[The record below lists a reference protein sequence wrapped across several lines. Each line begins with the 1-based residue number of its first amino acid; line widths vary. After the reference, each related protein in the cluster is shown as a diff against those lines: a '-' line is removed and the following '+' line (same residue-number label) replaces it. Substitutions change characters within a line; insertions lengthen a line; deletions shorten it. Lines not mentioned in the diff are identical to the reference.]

1 MRRRKLELCSNYYN
15 RIVIISQFS
24 YLTDTQFTV
33 AMREYSTEELDEIS
47 LSHYK
52 ALIENS
58 MSAIFFTKPDGTIL
72 DANPAACSMFD
83 YKVEEFRRL
92 GRNGIIDISTKALQ
106 DFVAN
111 RDEKGQAKGELIA
124 IKKNGERFTIE
135 ISSSVFYD
143 ARGTAYTCIVANDIS
158 ERKKA
163 EQETA
168 LMINNT
174 EESFVLID
182 RDLKIISFNA
192 QCERFYK
199 EHFKQDLIK
208 GTCLLD
214 YIVPERREISAKI
227 YERVLTGQAE
237 VLEYSV
243 TLPDQTIKYFSV
255 RYHPAKNDLGEII
268 GVFITSIDKTVE
280 KELATAQVKLSEQ
293 LQSRNKFIELILE
306 YLPIGIAVNNIDDGA
321 VTLINSQFTAI
332 YGWTEE
338 ELRDV
343 ETFFTKV
350 YPDEVYRNKM
360 KERINTDIQS
370 GIRERMQWNDVHITT
385 NIGEERIINARNI
398 PIYDQHLMISTVLD
412 VTNESRQAAAIK
424 QAKFNQDALINGTSD
439 MIWSVDTN
447 FCMIAANKAFCQLT
461 EQATGQPIREGDP
474 VLTDVYGAGKNKNW
488 INYYQRAFSGENF
501 TIRES
506 FLNPFTNREQHS
518 LVSFNGMYNDEGQL
532 YGVSC
537 NSKDITEEV
546 LNIEALKEAK
556 YKLRRV
562 LDSSLDVIC
571 SLTAEGVFM
580 QVSHAS
586 ERIWGYT
593 PEELIGKKFTDIIYK
608 EDLLD
613 TQHKI
618 GKIMK
623 GNLLPFFRNRYVHKT
638 GRIVQME
645 WSAKWDPESNLRYAV
660 GRDVTEK
667 IEMGKALV
675 VSEQKYKNL
684 FDENPFPMIIW
695 DFETKKILD
704 CNAIT
709 LEKYGYTREEFLSL
723 TIWDLRP
730 EEDIPLLNEYVR
742 DESSY
747 GLVHRKIWRHKKK
760 NGEIMMI
767 DVKGQLIDYNGRRAS
782 LVISNDVTEKIL
794 AEEKL
799 KETET
804 YLAEARRLAKM
815 GSWNYDLSTDKVTW
829 SDELYGVFGI
839 DKSSFAESFE
849 SFISLV
855 NPEDRELVINTNR
868 HTRIMGDPFAMEYR
882 ITTPAGEQKTIEEF
896 GYGQKDATGTVA
908 RIFGTAQD
916 ITERKKAE
924 QNIREA
930 NQRYEYVTKAT
941 FDSIWDWDIPTQ
953 KVIWGE
959 NYYRIFGY
967 KEDPSLSDVENILA
981 RIHPDE
987 KENLLQSVNEALLSK
1002 QTTWEDEHRFLRSDG
1017 SYAIV
1022 SNNALII
1029 RDAEENAIRV
1039 IGAMQDITK
1048 QKEEEQHLRLLE
1060 SVITNTQDAVLIT
1073 EAEHFD
1079 APGPKIVYVNEAFT
1093 KMTGYAAE
1101 EVIGKSPRILQG
1113 PKSDK
1118 NELARLGMAL
1128 RNWEA
1133 CEITTINYKKSGEE
1147 FWINFSVSPV
1157 ADKNGLF
1164 THWIAIERDVT
1175 IRKLEELQNAL
1186 FTKISLL
1193 FAEPI
1198 ELKQILESVS
1208 EEICHFAD
1216 MDIAEAWLLSTD
1228 QTHIHRMT
1236 KFERKNTIGWIANA
1250 REYWSLSLNEGLV
1263 GKIWNTGT
1271 IHYWD
1276 NIPEIADFIRKE
1288 DALNSGLRH
1297 IWGVPLLY
1305 GQEIVGVLM
1314 FLSRHESTEA
1324 HKKNELLF
1332 SKLGSH
1338 LSAEIKRKQLEQ
1350 ELSRVFSIAPDIISI
1365 VGTDGYFKKINPALT
1380 EMLGYTEQEL
1390 LSVPYIEF
1398 VHPDDR
1404 EETIREQNN
1413 FLDGSLSFLY
1423 ENRWL
1428 TKSGKYIWISW
1439 TATPLL
1445 EESLFFAVGK
1455 NITEGKELQ
1464 QLLDSATTLAQI
1476 GGWESDLIQQTYF
1489 WSDITRDIHEV
1500 DALFVPDVLSSMQFV
1515 KEVHRSLIST
1525 SYEEAMRSGKPYDI
1539 EVQLITAKG
1548 NEKWVRIIGQA
1559 EFINCK
1565 CIRVYGS
1572 CQDINTQK
1580 LNALAVTQTLREK
1593 DTILESIGD
1602 AFFAVDQD
1610 LKITYWNRMA
1620 ESVLGKSRAEVM
1632 GRHLYEVY
1640 RNDFDAGY
1648 HYYLNAAFAEQKN
1661 QRFEMYLTSLHL
1673 WHEVSVYPSPQG
1685 LSVYV
1690 KDITYRK
1697 QAEKEIRESNERYH
1711 LAAKAT
1717 NDIIWDWDL
1726 ANDVI
1731 VRNADNIERMLG
1743 YPPEISQSPDFD
1755 WVSLIH
1761 IEDADRIQQNFF
1773 SRIQNTEIFYMDDE
1787 YRVKKADGSYAYVYE
1802 SAYILRDEAGKA
1814 LRVIGSTEDVSKMKE
1829 NELQLKKRAEELAVS
1844 NLELEQFAFVA
1855 SHDLQEPL
1863 RMITSFLTQLDKK
1876 YEAVLDDKAKQYIYF
1891 AVDGAKRMRQIILDL
1906 LEYSRV
1912 GRSES
1917 VQEEIG
1923 MNELLN
1929 EVTLLLQKKI
1939 KEKHATIR
1947 IDPLPVIC
1955 SFKSPVRQ
1963 VFQNLVSNA
1972 LKYSKKEILP
1982 DIHIGVEDYT
1992 DYWQF
1997 FVADNGIGIH
2007 ADYFEK
2013 VFILFQRLHTNSEYS
2028 GTGMGLTISKK
2039 ITESLGG
2046 KIWLESAEGEGTTFY
2061 VQIPK

>member
-1 MRRRKLELCSNYYN
+1 
-15 RIVIISQFS
+15 
-24 YLTDTQFTV
+24 
-33 AMREYSTEELDEIS
+33 MREDSNKELDEIS

-72 DANPAACSMFD
+72 DANPAACHMFH
-83 YKVEEFRRL
+83 YTVEEFRKL
-92 GRNGIIDISTKALQ
+92 GRAGIMDTTTKSFQ
-106 DFVAN
+106 DLITQRN
-111 RDEKGQAKGELIA
+111 TTGHAKGELIA
-124 IKKNGERFTIE
+124 IRKGGERFAIE
-135 ISSSVFYD
+135 ISSSIFQD
-143 ARGTAYTCIVANDIS
+143 TRGTDYTCIVANDIS
-158 ERKKA
+158 ERKMA
-163 EQETA
+163 EQETL
-168 LMINNT
+168 LMMNNT
-174 EESFVLID
+174 EESFVLLD
-182 RDLKIISFNA
+182 RDLKILSFNA
-192 QCERFYK
+192 RCEKFYK
-199 EHFKQDLIK
+199 EHFKQDLVK
-208 GTCLLD
+208 GACLLD
-214 YIVPERREISAKI
+214 YIVPERKEISAQI
-227 YERVLTGQAE
+227 YERVLTGKTE
-237 VLEYSV
+237 LLEYSV
-243 TLPDQTIKYFSV
+243 TLPDQTIKHFSV
-255 RYHPAKNDLGEII
+255 RYHPTKNEVGEII

-280 KELATAQVKLSEQ
+280 KQLEEAQKKLSEQ
-293 LQSRNKFIELILE
+293 LWSRNKFIELILE

-321 VTLINSQFTAI
+321 VTLINSQFTSI
-332 YGWTEE
+332 YGWSEA

-360 KERINTDIQS
+360 KARILADMQS
-370 GIRERMQWNDVHITT
+370 GIRERMQWNDILITT
-385 NIGEERIINARNI
+385 STGEERIINARNI
-398 PIYDQHLMISTVLD
+398 PIYDQNLMISTVLD
-412 VTNESRQAAAIK
+412 VTNESRQAAALK
-424 QAKFNQDALINGTSD
+424 QAQYNQDALINGTSD
-439 MIWSVDTN
+439 LIWSVDKN
-447 FCMIAANKAFCQLT
+447 FCLIAANNAYRQLI
-461 EQATGQPIREGDP
+461 AHSTGKPIKEGDP
-474 VLTDVYGAGKNKNW
+474 ILTDKYGPDKRTQW
-488 INYYQRAFSGENF
+488 LNYYQRALNGENF
-501 TIRES
+501 DTRES
-506 FLNPFTNREQHS
+506 FFNPLTNKEQYA
-518 LVSFNGMYNDEGQL
+518 LISFNGMYNDEGQL

-537 NSKDITEEV
+537 YAKDISEEV

-571 SLTAEGVFM
+571 ALTAEGIFT
-580 QVSHAS
+580 QVSHAA
-586 ERIWGYT
+586 EKIWGYT
-593 PEELIGKKFTDIIYK
+593 PEELIGKKFTDIIYQ
-608 EDLLD
+608 EDLSE

-618 GKIMK
+618 GRIM
-623 GNLLPFFRNRYVHKT
+623 GGDSVQFIRNRYVHKT
-638 GRIVQME
+638 GRLVQME
-645 WSAKWDPESNLRYAV
+645 WSAKWDPESKLRYAV

-667 IEMGKALV
+667 LEMEKALV
-675 VSEQKYKNL
+675 ISEQKYRNL

-695 DFETKKILD
+695 DFETKQILD
-704 CNAIT
+704 CNNTT
-709 LEKYGYTREEFLSL
+709 LDKYGYSREEFLSL

-730 EEDIPLLNEYVR
+730 EEDIPLLTEYVT
-742 DESSY
+742 DESAY
-747 GLVHRKIWRHKKK
+747 GPVHRKIWRHKKR

-767 DVKGQLIDYNGRRAS
+767 DLQGQLIDYNGRRAS
-782 LVISNDVTEKIL
+782 LVIMNDVTQKIQ

-799 KETET
+799 KETEA
-804 YLAEARRLAKM
+804 YLSEARRLAKM
-815 GSWNYDLSTDKVTW
+815 GSWNYDLRTDKVTW
-829 SDELYGVFGI
+829 SDELYDVFGI
-839 DKSSFAESFE
+839 DKSFFDESFNA
-849 SFISLV
+849 FVSLV
-855 NPEDRELVINTNR
+855 DPEDRELVINNNR
-868 HTRIMGDPFAMEYR
+868 HTRIMGDAFSMEYH
-882 ITTPAGEQKTIEEF
+882 ITTPTGEQKIIEEF
-896 GYGQKDATGTVA
+896 GYGQKDVNGNVV

-916 ITERKKAE
+916 ITERKKVE
-924 QNIREA
+924 QKIREA
-930 NQRYEYVTKAT
+930 NQRYEYVTRAT
-941 FDSIWDWDIPTQ
+941 FDSVWDWDIPTG

-959 NYYRIFGY
+959 NYYRIFGFM
-967 KEDPSLSDVENILA
+967 DDNALSDAENVLA

-987 KENLLQSVNEALLSK
+987 KERLLKRVIEVLHSNE
-1002 QTTWEDEHRFLRSDG
+1002 TTWEEEHRFLRSDG

-1029 RDAEENAIRV
+1029 RDTEGKAIRA

-1073 EAEHFD
+1073 EAEPINH
-1079 APGPKIVYVNEAFT
+1079 PGPKIVYVNEAFT
-1093 KMTGYAAE
+1093 KMTGYTAE

-1118 NELARLGMAL
+1118 NELARLGKAL

-1157 ADKNGLF
+1157 ADQNGWF

-1193 FAEPI
+1193 FAEPY
-1198 ELKQILESVS
+1198 ELKRIIENVT
-1208 EEICHFAD
+1208 EEVCRFTELD
-1216 MDIAEAWLLSTD
+1216 VAETWLLSTD
-1228 QTHIHRMT
+1228 
-1236 KFERKNTIGWIANA
+1236 KNRVHLIAQYEHNQPTGWVQHP
-1250 REYWSLSLNEGLV
+1250 REYIMLSENQGLV
-1263 GKIWNTGT
+1263 GQIWGSGT
-1271 IHYWD
+1271 IRYWN
-1276 NIPEIADFIRKE
+1276 NIQNIDGFIRKQ
-1288 DALNSGLRH
+1288 DALRVGLQH
-1297 IWGVPLLY
+1297 IWGIPLLF
-1305 GQEIVGVLM
+1305 GQETLGVLM
-1314 FLSRHESTEA
+1314 FLSRHESAET
-1324 HKKNELLF
+1324 HQKNELLF
-1332 SKLGSH
+1332 SKLGAH

-1380 EMLGYTEQEL
+1380 DMLGYSEQEL

-1404 EETIREQNN
+1404 EETIRNQNN
-1413 FLDGSLSFLY
+1413 FLDGDLSFLY

-1455 NITEGKELQ
+1455 NVTEGKELQ

-1476 GGWESDLIQQTYF
+1476 GGWESDLIQQTFF
-1489 WSDITRDIHEV
+1489 WSDMTCEILEV
-1500 DALFVPDVLSSMQFV
+1500 DETFVPDLASHLQFV
-1515 KEVHRSLIST
+1515 KKKHQSLIIT
-1525 SYEEAMRSGKPYDI
+1525 SYKEAMLYGKPYDI
-1539 EVQLITAKG
+1539 EVELITAKG

-1559 EFINCK
+1559 EFINGK
-1565 CIRVYGS
+1565 CIRVFGS

-1580 LNALAVTQTLREK
+1580 LNALAVTQILHEK

-1620 ESVLGKSRAEVM
+1620 ETVLGKSRAKVM
-1632 GRHLYEVY
+1632 DRHLYEVY
-1640 RNDFDAGY
+1640 QDDFDDNY
-1648 HYYLNAAFAEQKN
+1648 HYYLNAAFSEQKS
-1661 QRFEMYLTSLHL
+1661 QRFEMHLASLDL
-1673 WHEVSVYPSPQG
+1673 WHEVSVYPSYQG

-1697 QAEKEIRESNERYH
+1697 QAEKDVRESNERYH

-1726 ANDVI
+1726 TNNLF
-1731 VRNADNIERMLG
+1731 VRNADNVERMLG
-1743 YPPEISQSPDFD
+1743 YPPEISQSADFN
-1755 WVSLIH
+1755 WLGLIH
-1761 IEDADRIQQNFF
+1761 IEDADRIQQKIF
-1773 SRIQNTEIFYMDDE
+1773 SMIENTETFYMDDE

-1802 SAYILRDEAGKA
+1802 RAYILRDETGKA
-1814 LRVIGSTEDVSKMKE
+1814 LRIIGSTEDVSKMKE

-1844 NLELEQFAFVA
+1844 NMELEQFAFVA

-1912 GRSES
+1912 GRVES
-1917 VQEEIG
+1917 VQENINMET
-1923 MNELLN
+1923 LLN

-1939 KEKHATIR
+1939 KEKHAVIR
-1947 IDPLPVIC
+1947 IDPLPVIF
-1955 SFKSPVRQ
+1955 SYTAPVRQ
-1963 VFQNLVSNA
+1963 VFQNLISNA
-1972 LKYSKKEILP
+1972 LKYSKKDTPPKIHVGVKAYP
-1982 DIHIGVEDYT
+1982 DH
-1992 DYWQF
+1992 WQF

-2007 ADYFEK
+2007 SDYFEK

-2039 ITESLGG
+2039 IAESLGG
-2046 KIWLESAEGEGTTFY
+2046 KIWLESEEGVGTTFY
-2061 VQIPK
+2061 VEIPK

>member
-1 MRRRKLELCSNYYN
+1 MSEDPIKENN
-15 RIVIISQFS
+15 
-24 YLTDTQFTV
+24 
-33 AMREYSTEELDEIS
+33 EIS
-47 LSHYK
+47 RFHYK

-72 DANPAACSMFD
+72 DANPAACAMFD
-83 YKVEEFRRL
+83 YTVDEFRRL
-92 GRNGIIDISTKALQ
+92 GRNGIMDTSTNALQ
-106 DFVAN
+106 DLVAK
-111 RDEKGQAKGELIA
+111 RDQKGHVKGELVA
-124 IKKNGERFTIE
+124 IRKNGERFTIE

-143 ARGTAYTCIVANDIS
+143 AHGTAYTCIVANDIS

-163 EQETA
+163 DHEIA

-182 RDLKIISFNA
+182 RELKIISFNA

-199 EHFKQDLIK
+199 EHFKHDLIK

-227 YERVLTGQAE
+227 YERVLTGQTE
-237 VLEYSV
+237 VLEYAV
-243 TLPDQTIKYFSV
+243 TLPDQTIKHFSV
-255 RYHPAKNDLGEII
+255 RYHPAKNNIGEII

-280 KELATAQVKLSEQ
+280 KQLATAQVKLSEQ
-293 LQSRNKFIELILE
+293 LQARNKFIELILE
-306 YLPIGIAVNNIDDGA
+306 YLPIGIAVNNMDNGA
-321 VTLINSQFTAI
+321 VTLMNKQFSAI

-350 YPDEVYRNKM
+350 YPDEAYRNKI
-360 KERINTDIQS
+360 KERIIADVQS
-370 GIRERMQWNDVHITT
+370 GVRERMQWNDVLITT
-385 NIGEERIINARNI
+385 SKGDERIVNARNI

-412 VTNESRQAAAIK
+412 VTNESRQAAAIR
-424 QAKFNQDALINGTSD
+424 QAKYNQDALINGTSD
-439 MIWSVDTN
+439 MIWSVDRN
-447 FCMIAANKAFCQLT
+447 YCMIAANKAFRQLT
-461 EQATGQPIREGDP
+461 EQTTGQPLKEGDP
-474 VLTDVYGAGKNKNW
+474 VLTDVYGEEKNKNW
-488 INYYQRAFSGENF
+488 ISYYQRAFSGENF
-501 TIRES
+501 TIHES
-506 FLNPFTNREQHS
+506 FLNPFTHKAQHS
-518 LVSFNGMYNDEGQL
+518 LVSFNGIYNAQGQL

-537 NSKDITEEV
+537 NSKDITEEI

-556 YKLRRV
+556 YKLKRV

-571 SLTAEGVFM
+571 SLTAEGVFT
-580 QVSHAS
+580 QVSHAA
-586 ERIWGYT
+586 EKIWGYT
-593 PEELIGKKFTDIIYK
+593 SEELIGKKFTDIIHC

-613 TQHKI
+613 TQYKI
-618 GKIMK
+618 GEIM
-623 GNLLPFFRNRYVHKT
+623 GGTPVPFIRNRYVHKT

-667 IEMGKALV
+667 LEMEKALV

-684 FDENPFPMIIW
+684 FDENPFPMVIW

-704 CNAIT
+704 CNAT
-709 LEKYGYTREEFLSL
+709 ALEKYGYTREEFLSL

-730 EEDIPLLNEYVR
+730 AEDIPLLNEFVR
-742 DESSY
+742 DESTY
-747 GLVHRKIWRHKKK
+747 GLVHRKIWRHKNK
-760 NGEIMMI
+760 GGDIMMM
-767 DVKGQLIDYNGRRAS
+767 DLKGQLIEYNGRRAS
-782 LVISNDVTEKIL
+782 LVISNDVTEKML

-804 YLAEARRLAKM
+804 YLSEARRLAKM
-815 GSWNYDLSTDKVTW
+815 GSWNYDLQTDKVTW
-829 SDELYGVFGI
+829 SDELYDVFGI
-839 DKSSFAESFE
+839 DKTTFAESFD
-849 SFISLV
+849 SFINLV
-855 NPEDRELVINTNR
+855 NPDDRELVINNNR
-868 HTRIMGDPFAMEYR
+868 HTRIMGDSFTIEYH
-882 ITTPAGEQKTIEEF
+882 ITTQSGEQKIIEEF
-896 GYGQKDATGTVA
+896 GYGQKDKDGKVV

-916 ITERKKAE
+916 ITERKKVE
-924 QNIREA
+924 QTIRDA

-941 FDSIWDWDIPTQ
+941 FDSVWDWDIPTNTI
-953 KVIWGE
+953 IWGE
-959 NYYRIFGY
+959 NYYRIFGF
-967 KEDPSLSDVENILA
+967 KEDPSLSDLENVLA

-987 KENLLQSVNEALLSK
+987 KEYLVKRVNESLNSNVN
-1002 QTTWEDEHRFLRSDG
+1002 TWEEEHRFLRSDG
-1017 SYAIV
+1017 SYAFV

-1029 RDAEENAIRV
+1029 RDKAGKALRV

-1073 EAEHFD
+1073 EAEPID
-1079 APGPKIVYVNEAFT
+1079 APGPKIVYVNAAFT
-1093 KMTGYAAE
+1093 KMTGYTAE
-1101 EVIGKSPRILQG
+1101 EVIGQSPRILQG

-1118 NELARLGMAL
+1118 NELARLGKAL
-1128 RNWEA
+1128 QNWEA
-1133 CEITTINYKKSGEE
+1133 CEVTTINYKKSGEE

-1157 ADKNGLF
+1157 ADKNGWF

-1193 FAEPI
+1193 FAESI
-1198 ELKQILESVS
+1198 ELKQILEKVTV
-1208 EEICHFAD
+1208 EICRFAD
-1216 MDIAEAWLLSTD
+1216 LDVAETWLLSAD
-1228 QTHIHRMT
+1228 QTRIHQIT
-1236 KFERKNTIGWIANA
+1236 QSERSDTIGWMMHA
-1250 REYWSLSLNEGLV
+1250 REYWSLSLDEGLV
-1263 GKIWNTGT
+1263 GKVWNTGA
-1271 IHYWD
+1271 IHYWN
-1276 NIPEIADFIRKE
+1276 NIPEIEDFIRKE
-1288 DALNSGLRH
+1288 DAISSGLQH

-1305 GQEIVGVLM
+1305 GQETLGVLM

-1332 SKLGSH
+1332 SKLGTH

-1380 EMLGYTEQEL
+1380 DMLGYTEQEL

-1404 EETIREQNN
+1404 EETIREQNH
-1413 FLDGSLSFLY
+1413 FLEGDLSFLY

-1455 NITEGKELQ
+1455 NVTEGKELQ

-1500 DALFVPDVLSSMQFV
+1500 DEFFVPDVASSIQFV
-1515 KEVHRSLIST
+1515 KKMQQPLMRK
-1525 SYEEAMRSGKPYDI
+1525 SYDEALMYGKPYDI

-1548 NEKWVRIIGQA
+1548 NEKWVRIIGQS
-1559 EFINCK
+1559 EFVNGK
-1565 CIRVYGS
+1565 CIRVFGS

-1580 LNALAVTQTLREK
+1580 LNALAVTQALREK

-1620 ESVLGKSRAEVM
+1620 ASVLGKSRAEVM
-1632 GRHLYEVY
+1632 DRYLYEVY
-1640 RNDFDAGY
+1640 QDDFDDNY
-1648 HYYLNAAFAEQKN
+1648 HYYLNAAFTEQKS
-1661 QRFEMYLTSLHL
+1661 QRFEMHLASLDL
-1673 WHEVSVYPSPQG
+1673 WHEVSVYPSYQG

-1697 QAEKEIRESNERYH
+1697 KAEKDIRESNERYH

-1726 ANDVI
+1726 TNNLL

-1743 YPPEISQSPDFD
+1743 YPPEISQSRDFD
-1755 WVSLIH
+1755 WLSLIH
-1761 IEDADRIQQNFF
+1761 TEDADRIQEKIF
-1773 SRIQNTEIFYMDDE
+1773 SMIGNTDIFYMDDE

-1802 SAYILRDEAGKA
+1802 RAYILRDEAGKA
-1814 LRVIGSTEDVSKMKE
+1814 LRVIGSTEDVTKMKE

-1876 YEAVLDDKAKQYIYF
+1876 YESVLDDKAKQYIYF

-1912 GRSES
+1912 GRSET
-1917 VQEEIG
+1917 VQEDIN

-1939 KEKHATIR
+1939 REKNATIR
-1947 IDPLPVIC
+1947 IDPLPVIF
-1955 SFKSPVRQ
+1955 SYKSPMRQ

-1972 LKYSKKEILP
+1972 LKYSKKEILTE
-1982 DIHIGVEDYT
+1982 IHIGVEDQA
-1992 DYWQF
+1992 DCWQF
-1997 FVADNGIGIH
+1997 FVSDNGIGIH
-2007 ADYFEK
+2007 PDYFEK

>member
-1 MRRRKLELCSNYYN
+1 
-15 RIVIISQFS
+15 
-24 YLTDTQFTV
+24 
-33 AMREYSTEELDEIS
+33 MREDPQEELYEVS

-58 MSAIFFTKPDGTIL
+58 MSAIFFTKPDGTVL
-72 DANPAACSMFD
+72 DANPAACAMFD
-83 YKVEEFRRL
+83 YTVEEFKQL
-92 GRNGIIDISTKALQ
+92 GWSGIMDSSNEALHELATERN
-106 DFVAN
+106 
-111 RDEKGQAKGELIA
+111 EKGHAKGELVA
-124 IKKNGERFTIE
+124 IRKTGEKFAIE
-135 ISSSVFYD
+135 ISSSIFYD

-158 ERKKA
+158 ERKRA

-174 EESFVLID
+174 EESFVLLD
-182 RDLKIISFNA
+182 KELKIISFNA

-199 EHFKQDLIK
+199 EHFKQNLIK
-208 GTCLLD
+208 GTYLLD
-214 YIVPERREISAKI
+214 YIVPERREISARI
-227 YERVLTGQAE
+227 YEQVLTGKTE
-237 VLEYSV
+237 VLEYSI
-243 TLPDQTIKYFSV
+243 TLPDQTVKHFSV
-255 RYHPAKNDLGEII
+255 QYHPAKNSIGEII

-280 KELATAQVKLSEQ
+280 KQLAEAQVKLSEQ

-306 YLPIGIAVNNIDDGA
+306 YLPIGIAVNNIDNGA
-321 VTLINSQFTAI
+321 VTLINSQFTSI

-338 ELRDV
+338 ELGDV

-350 YPDEVYRNKM
+350 YPDEAYRNQM
-360 KERINTDIQS
+360 KARIMADMQS
-370 GIRERMQWNDVHITT
+370 GIRERMQWNDVLITT
-385 NIGEERIINARNI
+385 NKGEEKIINARNI
-398 PIYDQHLMISTVLD
+398 PVYDQNLMISTVLD
-412 VTNESRQAAAIK
+412 VTNESRQAATIK
-424 QAKFNQDALINGTSD
+424 QAKFNQDALINGTND
-439 MIWSVDTN
+439 MIWSVDRS
-447 FCMIAANKAFCQLT
+447 FCIIIANNAFRQFT
-461 EQATGQPIREGDP
+461 EQITGRPLKEGDSVFTEAYSP
-474 VLTDVYGAGKNKNW
+474 AKNREW
-488 INYYQRAFSGENF
+488 QDYYQRAFSGERF
-501 TIRES
+501 SIQDS
-506 FLNPFTNREQHS
+506 FFDPVKQTEQHN
-518 LVSFNGMYNDEGQL
+518 LISFNGMYNDEGDI
-532 YGVSC
+532 YGVAC
-537 NSKDITEEV
+537 NARDITAEA
-546 LNIEALKEAK
+546 LNINALKEAK

-571 SLTAEGVFM
+571 ALTADGTFR
-580 QVSHAS
+580 QVNWAA
-586 ERIWGYT
+586 ETIWGYA
-593 PEELIGKKFTDIIYK
+593 PEELIGRKFTDIIYQ
-608 EDLLD
+608 EDMLE
-613 TQHKI
+613 TENQI
-618 GKIMK
+618 GKIMG
-623 GNLLPFFRNRYVHKT
+623 GNPVSFIRNRYVHKT
-638 GRIVQME
+638 GRIVEME
-645 WSAKWDPESNLRYAV
+645 WSARWDPESQLRYAV

-667 IEMGKALV
+667 IEMEKALV
-675 VSEQKYKNL
+675 VSEQKYKTL

-704 CNAIT
+704 CNTTT
-709 LEKYGYTREEFLSL
+709 LEKYGYTREEFLLL

-730 EEDIPLLNEYVR
+730 EEDISLLKEFTR
-742 DESSY
+742 DEESY
-747 GLVHRKIWRHKKK
+747 GPVHRKIWRHKKK
-760 NGEIMMI
+760 NGEIMMM
-767 DVKGQLIDYNGRRAS
+767 DLKGQLIDYNGRRAS
-782 LVISNDVTEKIL
+782 LVISNDVTEKIQ

-799 KETET
+799 KETEA
-804 YLAEARRLAKM
+804 YLADARRLAKM
-815 GSWNYDLSTDKVTW
+815 GSWNYDLRTDKVTW
-829 SDELYGVFGI
+829 SDELYDVFGI
-839 DKSSFAESFE
+839 DKLSFAESFE
-849 SFISLV
+849 SFINLV
-855 NPEDRELVINTNR
+855 DPADRELVINNNR
-868 HTRIMGDPFAMEYR
+868 HTQSMGDPFTMEYR
-882 ITTPAGEQKTIEEF
+882 ITTPGGERRIIEEF
-896 GYGQKDATGTVA
+896 GYGQKDADGKVV
-908 RIFGTAQD
+908 RLFGTAQD

-924 QNIREA
+924 QKVREA

-941 FDSIWDWDIPTQ
+941 FDSVWDWDIPTG

-967 KEDPSLSDVENILA
+967 KEDPVLSDIENMLV

-987 KENLLQSVNEALLSK
+987 KKKLLQSINQAMLSK
-1002 QTTWEDEHRFLRSDG
+1002 VNTWEEEHRFLRSDG

-1029 RDAEENAIRV
+1029 RDPEGKAIRV

-1073 EAEHFD
+1073 EAEPFD
-1079 APGPKIVYVNEAFT
+1079 AQGLRIVYVNEAFT
-1093 KMTGYAAE
+1093 KMTGYTAA
-1101 EVIGKSPRILQG
+1101 EVIGKTPRILQG

-1118 NELARLGMAL
+1118 KELARLRKAL

-1157 ADKNGLF
+1157 ADKNGWF

-1175 IRKLEELQNAL
+1175 IRKLEELQHAF

-1193 FAEPI
+1193 FAEPV
-1198 ELKQILESVS
+1198 ELKQILERVS
-1208 EEICHFAD
+1208 IEICHFAD
-1216 MDIAEAWLLSTD
+1216 LDVAETWLLSTD
-1228 QTHIHRMT
+1228 QTRIHQIT
-1236 KFERKNTIGWIANA
+1236 KFERNNTIGWMASA
-1250 REYWSLSLNEGLV
+1250 REYWSLSVNEGLV
-1263 GKIWNTGT
+1263 GKVWNTGT
-1271 IHYWD
+1271 IHYW
-1276 NIPEIADFIRKE
+1276 NNVQEIDEFIRKE
-1288 DALNSGLRH
+1288 DALRSGLQH
-1297 IWGVPLLY
+1297 IWGVPLLS
-1305 GQEIVGVLM
+1305 GQEKIGVLM
-1314 FLSRHESTEA
+1314 FLSRDESTVG
-1324 HKKNELLF
+1324 HQKNELLF

-1380 EMLGYTEQEL
+1380 DMLGYTEQEL

-1404 EETIREQNN
+1404 DDTIREQNH
-1413 FLDGSLSFLY
+1413 FLEGDLSFLY

-1500 DALFVPDVLSSMQFV
+1500 DESFVPDAASSRQFA
-1515 KEVHRSLIST
+1515 KEIHRSLISS
-1525 SYEEAMRSGKPYDI
+1525 SYEEAMRDGTPYDI

-1559 EFINCK
+1559 EFINGK
-1565 CIRVYGS
+1565 CIRVFGS

-1602 AFFAVDQD
+1602 AFFTVDQD

-1620 ESVLGKSRAEVM
+1620 ESVLGRSRAEAM
-1632 GRHLYEVY
+1632 DRHLYEIY
-1640 RNDFDAGY
+1640 QKDFDD
-1648 HYYLNAAFAEQKN
+1648 HYYHHLNAAFTEQKS
-1661 QRFEMYLTSLHL
+1661 QRFEMHLTSLDL
-1673 WHEVSVYPSPQG
+1673 WHEVSVYPSYQG

-1697 QAEKEIRESNERYH
+1697 QAEREIRESNERYH

-1726 ANDVI
+1726 ANNLF
-1731 VRNADNIERMLG
+1731 VRNADNVERMLG
-1743 YPPEISQSPDFD
+1743 YPPEISQSVDFD
-1755 WVSLIH
+1755 WLSMIH
-1761 IEDADRIQQNFF
+1761 AEDADRIQKKIF
-1773 SRIQNTEIFYMDDE
+1773 SMIQNAETFYMDDE
-1787 YRVKKADGSYAYVYE
+1787 YRIKKADGSYAYVYE
-1802 SAYILRDEAGKA
+1802 RAYILRDETGKA

-1829 NELQLKKRAEELAVS
+1829 NELQLKKRAEELAIS
-1844 NLELEQFAFVA
+1844 NMELEQFAFVA

-1863 RMITSFLTQLDKK
+1863 RMITSFLTQLDRK
-1876 YEAVLDDKAKQYIYF
+1876 YQSVLDDKAKQYIYF

-1917 VQEEIG
+1917 VQEEID

-1929 EVTLLLQKKI
+1929 EVALLLQKKI
-1939 KEKHATIR
+1939 KEKQATIR
-1947 IDPLPVIC
+1947 IDLLPVIC
-1955 SFKSPVRQ
+1955 SYRSPVRQ

-1972 LKYSKKEILP
+1972 LKYSKKEVLP
-1982 DIHIGVEDYT
+1982 DVHIGVLDHT

-2007 ADYFEK
+2007 PDYFEK
-2013 VFILFQRLHTNSEYS
+2013 VFILFQRLHPNSEYS

-2039 ITESLGG
+2039 ITETLGG
-2046 KIWLESAEGEGTTFY
+2046 KIWLESAEGGGTTFY
-2061 VQIPK
+2061 VEIPK

>member
-1 MRRRKLELCSNYYN
+1 MRDDSNK
-15 RIVIISQFS
+15 
-24 YLTDTQFTV
+24 
-33 AMREYSTEELDEIS
+33 ELDEIS

-72 DANPAACSMFD
+72 DANPAASHMFHYTVD
-83 YKVEEFRRL
+83 EFRKL
-92 GRNGIIDISTKALQ
+92 GRAGIMDTTTQSFQ
-106 DFVAN
+106 DLIAQRN
-111 RDEKGQAKGELIA
+111 TTGHAKGELIA
-124 IKKNGERFTIE
+124 IRKTGERFAIE
-135 ISSSVFYD
+135 ISSSVFQD
-143 ARGTAYTCIVANDIS
+143 ARGTDYTCIVANDIS
-158 ERKKA
+158 ERKMA
-163 EQETA
+163 EQETV
-168 LMINNT
+168 LMLNNT
-174 EESFVLID
+174 EESFVLVD
-182 RDLKIISFNA
+182 TNLKIISFNA
-192 QCERFYK
+192 KCEKFYK
-199 EHFKQDLIK
+199 EHFKQDLKK

-227 YERVLTGQAE
+227 YQRVLTGLTE

-243 TLPDQTIKYFSV
+243 TLPDQAIKHFSV

-280 KELATAQVKLSEQ
+280 KQLASAQVKLSEQ
-293 LQSRNKFIELILE
+293 LQARNKFIELILE
-306 YLPIGIAVNNIDDGA
+306 YLPIGIAVNNMDDGA
-321 VTLINSQFTAI
+321 VTLINSQFTSI
-332 YGWTEE
+332 YGWTEK
-338 ELRDV
+338 ELTDV

-350 YPDEVYRNKM
+350 YPDEAYRNKM
-360 KERINTDIQS
+360 KARILADMQS
-370 GIRERMQWNDVHITT
+370 GIRERMQWNDVLITT
-385 NIGEERIINARNI
+385 SKGEERIINARNI
-398 PIYDQHLMISTVLD
+398 PIYDQRLMISTVLD
-412 VTNESRQAAAIK
+412 VTQESKQAAALK
-424 QAKFNQDALINGTSD
+424 KAQYNQDALINGTSD
-439 MIWSVDTN
+439 LIWSVDKN
-447 FCMIAANKAFCQLT
+447 FCLIAANTAYRQLIEYT
-461 EQATGQPIREGDP
+461 TGMSVNEGDP
-474 VLTDVYGAGKNKNW
+474 VLTDMYGSDKRTQW
-488 INYYQRAFSGENF
+488 LNYYQRALSGENF
-501 TIRES
+501 DTRES
-506 FLNPFTNREQHS
+506 FFNPVTNEEQYG
-518 LVSFNGMYNDEGQL
+518 LISFNGMYNDEGQL

-537 NSKDITEEV
+537 YAKNITEEIM
-546 LNIEALKEAK
+546 NIKALKEAK
-556 YKLRRV
+556 YKLSRV
-562 LDSSLDVIC
+562 LDSSLDMIC
-571 SLTAEGVFM
+571 AITAEGVFAL
-580 QVSHAS
+580 VSSAS
-586 ERIWGYT
+586 AQILGYE
-593 PEELIGKKFTDIIYK
+593 PEEMIGKKFSDFIYA

-613 TQHKI
+613 TQHQI
-618 GKIMK
+618 GYIME
-623 GNLLPFFRNRYVHKT
+623 GNPVPFIRNRYIHKT
-638 GRIVQME
+638 GSIVQME
-645 WSAKWDPESNLRYAV
+645 WSARWDPESKLRYAV

-667 IEMGKALV
+667 MEMEKALLL
-675 VSEQKYKNL
+675 SGQKYKTL

-730 EEDIPLLNEYVR
+730 EEDIPLLNEFVK

-747 GLVHRKIWRHKKK
+747 GPVHRKTWRHKKK

-767 DVKGQLIDYNGRRAS
+767 DLKGQIIDYNGRRAS
-782 LVISNDVTEKIL
+782 LVIMNDVTEKIL

-815 GSWNYDLSTDKVTW
+815 GSWNYDLRADKVTW
-829 SDELYGVFGI
+829 SDELYEVFGI
-839 DKSSFAESFE
+839 DKPSFAESFE
-849 SFISLV
+849 SFVNLV
-855 NPEDRELVINTNR
+855 NPDDKELVINNNR
-868 HTRIMGDPFAMEYR
+868 HTRIMGDPFTMEYR
-882 ITTPAGEQKTIEEF
+882 ITTPAGEQKIIEEF
-896 GYGQKDATGTVA
+896 GYGQKDEAGNVI

-924 QNIREA
+924 QNIRDA

-941 FDSIWDWDIPTQ
+941 FDSVWDWDIPTR

-959 NYYRIFGY
+959 NYYRIFGF
-967 KEDPSLSDVENILA
+967 KEDPALSDIENVLA

-987 KENLLQSVNEALLSK
+987 KEYLVKRVKESLYSNV
-1002 QTTWEDEHRFLRSDG
+1002 TTWEEEHRFLRSDG
-1017 SYAIV
+1017 SYAFV

-1029 RDAEENAIRV
+1029 RDTEGNAIRV

-1073 EAEHFD
+1073 EAEPFNH
-1079 APGPKIVYVNEAFT
+1079 PGPKIVYVNEAFT
-1093 KMTGYAAE
+1093 KMTGYTAE

-1118 NELARLGMAL
+1118 NELARLGKAL

-1157 ADKNGLF
+1157 ADKNGWF

-1175 IRKLEELQNAL
+1175 IRKLEELQNGL

-1193 FAEPI
+1193 FSEPY
-1198 ELKQILESVS
+1198 ELKQIIENVT
-1208 EEICHFAD
+1208 
-1216 MDIAEAWLLSTD
+1216 AEVARFTELDVAETWLLSTD
-1228 QTHIHRMT
+1228 
-1236 KFERKNTIGWIANA
+1236 KNRVHLIAQYEHNQPTGWIQHP
-1250 REYWSLSLNEGLV
+1250 REYVMLSENEGLV
-1263 GKIWNTGT
+1263 GKIWGSGT
-1271 IHYWD
+1271 IQYWS
-1276 NIPEIADFIRKE
+1276 NIQNIDGFIRKQ
-1288 DALNSGLRH
+1288 DALSAGLQH
-1297 IWGVPLLY
+1297 IWGIPLLY
-1305 GQEIVGVLM
+1305 GQEMLGILM
-1314 FLSRHESTEA
+1314 FLSRHESAES
-1324 HKKNELLF
+1324 HQKNQLLF
-1332 SKLGSH
+1332 SKLGAH

-1380 EMLGYTEQEL
+1380 DMLGYSEQEL

-1413 FLDGSLSFLY
+1413 FLDGDLSFLY

-1455 NITEGKELQ
+1455 NVTEGKELQ

-1500 DALFVPDVLSSMQFV
+1500 DESFVPDLESSIQFV
-1515 KEVHRSLIST
+1515 KQIHQPLIRK
-1525 SYEEAMRSGKPYDI
+1525 SYEQAMLHGTSYDI
-1539 EVQLITAKG
+1539 EVLLITARG

-1559 EFINCK
+1559 EFINGK
-1565 CIRVYGS
+1565 CIRVFGS
-1572 CQDINTQK
+1572 CQDINAQK
-1580 LNALAVTQTLREK
+1580 LNALAVTQILHEK

-1610 LKITYWNRMA
+1610 LRITYWNRMA

-1632 GRHLYEVY
+1632 DRHLYEVY
-1640 RNDFDAGY
+1640 QGDFTDNY

-1661 QRFEMYLTSLHL
+1661 QRFEIHVASLDL

-1697 QAEKEIRESNERYH
+1697 QAEKEIRKSNERYH

-1717 NDIIWDWDL
+1717 NDIIWDWDITNNL
-1726 ANDVI
+1726 F
-1731 VRNADNIERMLG
+1731 VRNADNVERMLG
-1743 YPPEISQSPDFD
+1743 YPPEISQSADFD
-1755 WVSLIH
+1755 WLQLIH
-1761 IEDADRIQQNFF
+1761 VEDADRIKQKIF
-1773 SRIQNTEIFYMDDE
+1773 SMIENTEIFYMDDE
-1787 YRVKKADGSYAYVYE
+1787 YRIKKADDSYAYVYE
-1802 SAYILRDEAGKA
+1802 SAYILRDETGKA

-1863 RMITSFLTQLDKK
+1863 RMITSFLTQLEKK
-1876 YEAVLDDKAKQYIYF
+1876 YETVLDDKAKQYIYF

-1917 VQEEIG
+1917 VEEEIN

-1939 KEKHATIR
+1939 KEKQAIIQ
-1947 IDPLPVIC
+1947 IDPLPVI
-1955 SFKSPVRQ
+1955 SSYKSPVRQ

-1972 LKYSKKEILP
+1972 LKYSKKEVQAN
-1982 DIHIGVEDYT
+1982 IHIGVEDHT

-2007 ADYFEK
+2007 PDYFEK
-2013 VFILFQRLHTNSEYS
+2013 VFILFQRLHPNSEYS

>member
-1 MRRRKLELCSNYYN
+1 MQENLNE
-15 RIVIISQFS
+15 
-24 YLTDTQFTV
+24 
-33 AMREYSTEELDEIS
+33 ALDDVTRF
-47 LSHYK
+47 HYK
-52 ALIENS
+52 ALFENA

-72 DANPAACSMFD
+72 DANPAACAMFD
-83 YKVEEFRRL
+83 YTVAEFRQL
-92 GRNGIIDISTKALQ
+92 GRNGIIDGANSALH
-106 DFVAN
+106 DLVAQ
-111 RDEKGQAKGELIA
+111 RSEKGYVKGELIA
-124 IKKNGERFTIE
+124 IRKNGERFTIE
-135 ISSSVFYD
+135 FSSSIFQD
-143 ARGTAYTCIVANDIS
+143 ARGTAYSCIMANDIS
-158 ERKKA
+158 ERKRS

-174 EESFVLID
+174 EESFVLLD
-182 RDLKIISFNA
+182 RELKIISLNA

-214 YIVPERREISAKI
+214 YVVPERREISATI
-227 YERVLTGQAE
+227 YDRVLSGATE
-237 VLEYSV
+237 VQEYSV
-243 TLPDQTIKYFSV
+243 MLPDGLSKYFVV
-255 RYHPAKNDLGEII
+255 RYHPAKNEFGEII
-268 GVFITSIDKTVE
+268 GVFITSVDKTEE
-280 KELATAQVKLSEQ
+280 KRLETERIKLSEQ
-293 LQSRNKFIELILE
+293 LWSRNKFIELILE
-306 YLPIGIAVNNIDDGA
+306 YLPIGIAVNNIEDGA
-321 VTLINSQFTAI
+321 VTLINSQFTSI
-332 YGWTEE
+332 YGWSEE

-350 YPDEVYRNKM
+350 YPDEAYRNKM
-360 KERINTDIQS
+360 KERIMADMQS
-370 GIRERMQWNDVHITT
+370 GIRERMQWKDVLITT
-385 NIGEERIINARNI
+385 STGEERIINARNI
-398 PIYDQHLMISTVLD
+398 PIYDQNLMISTVLD

-424 QAKFNQDALINGTSD
+424 QAKFNQDALINGTRD

-447 FCMIAANKAFCQLT
+447 FCMIAANKAFRQIT
-461 EQATGQPIREGDP
+461 EQATGKPLKEGDP
-474 VLTDVYGAGKNKNW
+474 VLTDVYGSEKNKIW
-488 INYYQRAFSGENF
+488 IRYYQRAFSGENF
-501 TIRES
+501 TIHES
-506 FLNPFTNREQHS
+506 FVNPFTNKEQHS
-518 LVSFNGMYNDEGQL
+518 LVSFNGIYNDEGQL

-537 NSKDITEEV
+537 NSKDITEEI

-556 YKLRRV
+556 YKLKRV

-571 SLTAEGVFM
+571 ALTADGVFA

-608 EDLLD
+608 EDLPD
-613 TQHKI
+613 TKQEI
-618 GKIMK
+618 EKIM
-623 GNLLPFFRNRYVHKT
+623 GGDPVPFIRNRYVHKT

-645 WSAKWDPESNLRYAV
+645 WSAQWDPESKLRYAV

-667 IEMGKALV
+667 TEMEKALV
-675 VSEQKYKNL
+675 ISEQKYKNL
-684 FDENPFPMIIW
+684 FDENPFAMIIW

-704 CNAIT
+704 CNAT
-709 LEKYGYTREEFLSL
+709 ALEKYGYTREEFLSL

-730 EEDIPLLNEYVR
+730 EEDISLLKEFVK
-742 DESSY
+742 DEVSY
-747 GLVHRKIWRHKKK
+747 GPVHRKIWRHKKK
-760 NGEIMMI
+760 NGEIMMM
-767 DVKGQLIDYNGRRAS
+767 DLKGQLIDYNGRRAS
-782 LVISNDVTEKIL
+782 LVINNDVTEKMR

-804 YLAEARRLAKM
+804 YLTEARRLAKM
-815 GSWNYDLSTDKVTW
+815 GSWNYDLHTDKVTW
-829 SDELYGVFGI
+829 SDELYEVFGI
-839 DKSSFAESFE
+839 AKTSFADSFV
-849 SFISLV
+849 SFINLV
-855 NPEDRELVINTNR
+855 NPEDRELVINNNR
-868 HTRIMGDPFAMEYR
+868 HTRIMGNPFTIEYR
-882 ITTPAGEQKTIEEF
+882 ITTPAGEQKIIEEF
-896 GYGQKDATGTVA
+896 GYGQKDADGNVV

-941 FDSIWDWDIPTQ
+941 FDSVWDWDIPTR

-959 NYYRIFGY
+959 NYYRLFGFM
-967 KEDPSLSDVENILA
+967 DDNTLSDVDNVLA

-987 KENLLQSVNEALLSK
+987 KENLLQRVNEALGSNA
-1002 QTTWEDEHRFLRSDG
+1002 TTWEDEHRFLRSDG

-1029 RDAEENAIRV
+1029 RDPEGKAIRV

-1073 EAEHFD
+1073 EAEPMD

-1093 KMTGYAAE
+1093 KMTGYTAE

-1113 PKSDK
+1113 PKSDR
-1118 NELARLGMAL
+1118 NELARLGKAL

-1157 ADKNGLF
+1157 ADKNGWF

-1198 ELKQILESVS
+1198 ELKQILEKVSV
-1208 EEICHFAD
+1208 EICHFAD
-1216 MDIAEAWLLSTD
+1216 LDVAETWLLSTD
-1228 QTHIHRMT
+1228 QTRINQIT
-1236 KFERKNTIGWIANA
+1236 KFERNKKIGWMAKA
-1250 REYWSLSLNEGLV
+1250 PEYWSLSLKEGLV
-1263 GKIWNTGT
+1263 GKVCDTGR

-1276 NIPEIADFIRKE
+1276 NIPAIDDFIRKA
-1288 DALNSGLRH
+1288 DAIKAGLQH
-1297 IWGVPLLY
+1297 IWGVPLLN
-1305 GQEIVGVLM
+1305 GQEMVGAVM
-1314 FLSRHESTEA
+1314 FLSMFESAET

-1332 SKLGSH
+1332 SRLGSH

-1404 EETIREQNN
+1404 EETIREQNS
-1413 FLDGSLSFLY
+1413 FLNGDLSFLY

-1428 TKSGKYIWISW
+1428 TKTGKYIWISW

-1455 NITEGKELQ
+1455 NVTEGKELQ

-1500 DALFVPDVLSSMQFV
+1500 AESFVPDLASSMQFV
-1515 KEVHRSLIST
+1515 AERYQSLIKS
-1525 SYEEAMRSGKPYDI
+1525 SYEQAMLHGQPYDI

-1559 EFINCK
+1559 EFINGK
-1565 CIRVYGS
+1565 CIRVFGS

-1580 LNALAVTQTLREK
+1580 LNALAVTQALREK

-1632 GRHLYEVY
+1632 NRHLYEIY
-1640 RNDFDAGY
+1640 REDFTDTY
-1648 HYYLNAAFAEQKN
+1648 HYYLNAAFSEQKS
-1661 QRFEMYLTSLHL
+1661 QRFEMYLASLGL
-1673 WHEVSVYPSPQG
+1673 CHEVSVYPSYQG

-1697 QAEKEIRESNERYH
+1697 KAEKDIRESNERYH

-1726 ANDVI
+1726 ANNVL

-1743 YPPEISQSPDFD
+1743 YPPEVSQSPQFD
-1755 WVSLIH
+1755 WLSLVH
-1761 IEDADRIQQNFF
+1761 AEDADRIKEHFFNVVQN
-1773 SRIQNTEIFYMDDE
+1773 SEKSYMDDE
-1787 YRVKKADGSYAYVYE
+1787 YRVKKADGNYAYVYE
-1802 SAYILRDEAGKA
+1802 RAYILRDESGKA
-1814 LRVIGSTEDVSKMKE
+1814 LRMIGSTEDVTKMKE

-1844 NLELEQFAFVA
+1844 NMELEQFAFVA

-1863 RMITSFLTQLDKK
+1863 RMITSFLTQLDRK
-1876 YEAVLDDKAKQYIYF
+1876 YQTVLDDKAKQYIYF

-1912 GRSES
+1912 GRSET
-1917 VQEEIG
+1917 VQEEID

-1929 EVTLLLQKKI
+1929 EVMLLLQKKI
-1939 KEKHATIR
+1939 REKNASIR
-1947 IDPLPVIC
+1947 IDPLPVIS

-1982 DIHIGVEDYT
+1982 EIHIGVEDHT
-1992 DYWQF
+1992 DHWQF

-2007 ADYFEK
+2007 PDYFEK

>member
-1 MRRRKLELCSNYYN
+1 MRILLIPNYCCMIEDSNKE
-15 RIVIISQFS
+15 I
-24 YLTDTQFTV
+24 
-33 AMREYSTEELDEIS
+33 DEIS

-72 DANPAACSMFD
+72 DANPAACTMFG
-83 YKVEEFRRL
+83 YSVEEFRNL
-92 GRNGIIDISTKALQ
+92 GRSGIMDTSHKALH
-106 DFVAN
+106 DLVAERN
-111 RDEKGQAKGELIA
+111 EKGHAKGELIA
-124 IKKNGERFTIE
+124 IRKSGERFAME
-135 ISSSVFYD
+135 ISSSIFYD
-143 ARGTAYTCIVANDIS
+143 AKGIAFTCIVANDIS
-158 ERKKA
+158 ERKQA

-168 LMINNT
+168 LMLSNT
-174 EESFVLID
+174 VESFVLLD
-182 RDLKIISFNA
+182 KDLRIVSFNA
-192 QCERFYK
+192 QCEKFYR
-199 EHFKQDLIK
+199 EHFKQNLKK
-208 GTCLLD
+208 GACLLE
-214 YIVPERREISAKI
+214 YIIPERREISAQI
-227 YERVLTGQAE
+227 YNRVLQGETE

-243 TLPDQTIKYFSV
+243 TLPDRAVKHFLV
-255 RYHPAKNDLGEII
+255 RYHPAKNDFGEII
-268 GVFITSIDKTVE
+268 GVFITSIDKTIE
-280 KELATAQVKLSEQ
+280 KQLASEQ
-293 LQSRNKFIELILE
+293 AKLAEQLRSRNKFIELILE

-321 VTLINSQFTAI
+321 VTLINSRFTAI
-332 YGWTEE
+332 YGWTEAD
-338 ELRDV
+338 LRDV

-350 YPDEVYRNKM
+350 YPDEDYRNQM
-360 KERINTDIQS
+360 KARIMADMQS
-370 GIRERMQWNDVHITT
+370 GIRERMQWHDVLITT
-385 NIGEERIINARNI
+385 STGEERIINARNI
-398 PIYDQHLMISTVLD
+398 PVYEQNLMISTVLD
-412 VTNESRQAAAIK
+412 VTHESRQAAAIK
-424 QAKFNQDALINGTSD
+424 QARFNQDALINGTND
-439 MIWSVDTN
+439 LIWSVDQS
-447 FCMIAANKAFCQLT
+447 FCIIIANNAFRQLT
-461 EQATGQPIREGDP
+461 EQITGRPLKEGDS
-474 VLTDVYGAGKNKNW
+474 VFTDAYSHSKNQEW
-488 INYYQRAFSGENF
+488 QDHYQRAFSGERF
-501 TIRES
+501 SIQDS
-506 FLNPFTNREQHS
+506 FFDPVTQAEQHN
-518 LVSFNGMYNDEGQL
+518 LISFNGMYNDEGEI
-532 YGVSC
+532 YGVAC
-537 NSKDITEEV
+537 NARDITAEV
-546 LNIEALKEAK
+546 RNINALKEAK

-571 SLTAEGVFM
+571 ALTADGTFQ
-580 QVSHAS
+580 QVSRAA
-586 ERIWGYT
+586 EMIWGYT
-593 PEELIGKKFTDIIYK
+593 PEELIGRKFTDIIYQ
-608 EDLLD
+608 EDMQD
-613 TQHKI
+613 TENQI
-618 GKIMK
+618 GKIMS
-623 GNLLPFFRNRYVHKT
+623 GSPVSFIRNRYIHKT

-645 WSAKWDPESNLRYAV
+645 WSARWDPESKLRYAV

-667 IEMGKALV
+667 LEMEKALV
-675 VSEQKYKNL
+675 ASEQKYKNL

-709 LEKYGYTREEFLSL
+709 LEKYGYTKEEFLSL

-730 EEDIPLLNEYVR
+730 EEDIPLLNEFVK

-747 GLVHRKIWRHKKK
+747 GPVHRKIWRHKKK
-760 NGEIMMI
+760 NGEMMMI
-767 DVKGQLIDYNGRRAS
+767 DLKGQLIDYNGRRAS

-799 KETET
+799 KETEN
-804 YLAEARRLAKM
+804 YLSEARRLAKM

-829 SDELYGVFGI
+829 SDELYDVFGI
-839 DKSSFAESFE
+839 DKLSFAESFD
-849 SFISLV
+849 SFINLV
-855 NPEDRELVINTNR
+855 DPEDRELVINNNR
-868 HTRIMGDPFAMEYR
+868 HTRIMGDPFTMEYH
-882 ITTPAGEQKTIEEF
+882 ITTPTGEQKIIEEF
-896 GYGQKDATGTVA
+896 GYGQKDTEGNVV

-916 ITERKKAE
+916 ITERKKVE
-924 QNIREA
+924 QRIREA
-930 NQRYEYVTKAT
+930 NQRYEYVTRAT
-941 FDSIWDWDIPTQ
+941 FDSVWDWDIPTS

-959 NYYRIFGY
+959 NYYRIFGFM
-967 KEDPSLSDVENILA
+967 DDNSLSDVENVLA

-987 KENLLQSVNEALLSK
+987 KENLLKRVIDVLYSNEI
-1002 QTTWEDEHRFLRSDG
+1002 TWEDEHRFLRSDG

-1029 RDAEENAIRV
+1029 RNPQGKAIRV

-1048 QKEEEQHLRLLE
+1048 HKEEEQHLRLLE

-1073 EAEHFD
+1073 EAEPFNH
-1079 APGPKIVYVNEAFT
+1079 PGPKIVYVNEAFT
-1093 KMTGYAAE
+1093 KMTGYTAE
-1101 EVIGKSPRILQG
+1101 EVVGKSPRILQG

-1118 NELARLGMAL
+1118 TELARLGKAL

-1157 ADKNGLF
+1157 ADKNGWF

-1186 FTKISLL
+1186 FTKISVL
-1193 FAEPI
+1193 FAEPY
-1198 ELKQILESVS
+1198 ELKRII
-1208 EEICHFAD
+1208 EEVT
-1216 MDIAEAWLLSTD
+1216 AEVGRFTELDVAETWLLSTD
-1228 QTHIHRMT
+1228 
-1236 KFERKNTIGWIANA
+1236 KNRVHLVAQSEHNQPTGWVQHP
-1250 REYWSLSLNEGLV
+1250 REYVMLSENQGLV
-1263 GKIWNTGT
+1263 GQIWRSGA
-1271 IHYWD
+1271 IRYWN
-1276 NIPEIADFIRKE
+1276 NIQNIDGFIRKE
-1288 DALNSGLRH
+1288 DALRVGLQH
-1297 IWGVPLLY
+1297 IWGIPLLY
-1305 GQEIVGVLM
+1305 GQEMLGVLM
-1314 FLSRHESTEA
+1314 FLSRHESAEA
-1324 HKKNELLF
+1324 HQKNELLF
-1332 SKLGSH
+1332 SKLGAH

-1398 VHPDDR
+1398 IHPDDR
-1404 EETIREQNN
+1404 EETIEEQNS
-1413 FLDGSLSFLY
+1413 FLDGDISFLY

-1455 NITEGKELQ
+1455 NVTEGKELQ

-1500 DALFVPDVLSSMQFV
+1500 DESFVPDLESSIQFV
-1515 KEVHRSLIST
+1515 KEIHQPLIRK
-1525 SYEEAMRSGKPYDI
+1525 SYEQAMLHGTSYDI
-1539 EVQLITAKG
+1539 EVLLITARG

-1559 EFINCK
+1559 EFINGK
-1565 CIRVYGS
+1565 CIRVFGS
-1572 CQDINTQK
+1572 CQDINAQK
-1580 LNALAVTQTLREK
+1580 LNALAVTQILHEK

-1610 LKITYWNRMA
+1610 LRITYWNRMA
-1620 ESVLGKSRAEVM
+1620 ETVLGKSRAEVM
-1632 GRHLYEVY
+1632 DRHLYEVY
-1640 RNDFDAGY
+1640 QDDFDDNY
-1648 HYYLNAAFAEQKN
+1648 HYHLNAAFAEQKS
-1661 QRFEMYLTSLHL
+1661 QRFEMHLASLDL
-1673 WHEVSVYPSPQG
+1673 WHEVSVYPSYQG

-1697 QAEKEIRESNERYH
+1697 QAEKDIRESNERYH

-1726 ANDVI
+1726 TNNLF
-1731 VRNADNIERMLG
+1731 VRNADNVERMLG
-1743 YPPEISQSPDFD
+1743 YPPEISQSADFN
-1755 WVSLIH
+1755 WLQLIH
-1761 IEDADRIQQNFF
+1761 AEDADRIQQKIF
-1773 SRIQNTEIFYMDDE
+1773 SMIENTETFYMDDE
-1787 YRVKKADGSYAYVYE
+1787 YRVRKADGSYAYVYE
-1802 SAYILRDEAGKA
+1802 RAYILRDETGKA
-1814 LRVIGSTEDVSKMKE
+1814 IRVIGSTEDVSKMKE
-1829 NELQLKKRAEELAVS
+1829 NELQLKKRADELAVS

-1863 RMITSFLTQLDKK
+1863 RMITSFLTQLEKK
-1876 YEAVLDDKAKQYIYF
+1876 YDGVLDDKAKQYIYF

-1912 GRSES
+1912 GRSET
-1917 VQEEIG
+1917 VEEEIN

-1929 EVTLLLQKKI
+1929 EVTLLLQKKV
-1939 KEKHATIR
+1939 KEKQAIIR

-1955 SFKSPVRQ
+1955 SYKSPVRQ

-1972 LKYSKKEILP
+1972 LKYSKKEIQP
-1982 DIHIGVEDYT
+1982 QIHIGVKDHA

-2007 ADYFEK
+2007 PDYFEK
-2013 VFILFQRLHTNSEYS
+2013 VFILFQRLHPNSEYS

-2039 ITESLGG
+2039 ITESMGG